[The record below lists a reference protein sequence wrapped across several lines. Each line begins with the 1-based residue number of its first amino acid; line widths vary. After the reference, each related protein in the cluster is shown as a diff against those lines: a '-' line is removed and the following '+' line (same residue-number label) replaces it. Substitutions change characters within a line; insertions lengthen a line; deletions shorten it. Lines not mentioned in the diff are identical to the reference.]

1 METKETNVPQKKKRT
16 RRSPEMIIELI
27 LRAERTG
34 KAAEICRTEGISPVM
49 FSRWKAKFK
58 EASIEALRNLKRGPK
73 PKDARLESIQR
84 KNERLKTALCEAS
97 IELQLLKKSVSSG
110 YMET

>member
-1 METKETNVPQKKKRT
+1 METKQTVLPQKKKRI
-16 RRSPEMIIELI
+16 RRSPEMIVELI

-34 KAAEICRTEGISPVM
+34 KAAEICRAEGINPVM
-49 FSRWKAKFK
+49 LSRWKAKFK
-58 EASIEALRNLKRGPK
+58 EAGVEALRNLKRGPK
-73 PKDARLESIQR
+73 PKDVRMESIQR
-84 KNERLKTALCEAS
+84 ENERLKAALCEAS